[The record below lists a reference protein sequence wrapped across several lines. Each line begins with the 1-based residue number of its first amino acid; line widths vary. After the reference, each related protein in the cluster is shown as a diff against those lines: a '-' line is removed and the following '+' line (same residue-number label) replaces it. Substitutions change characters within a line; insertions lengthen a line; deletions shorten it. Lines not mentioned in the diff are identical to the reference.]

1 MDGTMAFSKLKCD
14 VRGGIGILTLSD
26 PATLN
31 AASIEM
37 LIELQRG
44 FDAFVADDSV
54 RSVVITADGKGFCSG
69 ASMSPEAAKARGTFK
84 GPLPGLIKHSNPL
97 LNSIRKA
104 PKPIMAAVNG
114 VAAGFGVSLALA
126 CDIVVAADS
135 AYFLLAFRRIGMVPD
150 GGASWLLPRLIGK
163 ARTMELLLL
172 GEKLPARTALEWGL
186 INRCVPAESLMETSL
201 ELAQALASGP
211 SSLGV
216 TRQLVWQALDAEWH
230 AQIEA
235 EAYAQGD
242 AMRSADGQEGMQ
254 AFREKR
260 PAKFAGI
267 QDLPA

>member
-1 MDGTMAFSKLKCD
+1 MDAAAASQKLSCAIRNG
-14 VRGGIGILTLSD
+14 VGILTLSD

-31 AASIEM
+31 AASIDM
-37 LIELQRG
+37 LSELQRA
-44 FDAFVADDSV
+44 FDVYVADANV
-54 RSVVITADGKGFCSG
+54 RSIVITAQGKGFCSG
-69 ASMSPEAAKARGTFK
+69 ASMTPEAAKARGSFK
-84 GPLPGLIKHSNPL
+84 GPLPGLIKHCNPL
-97 LNSIRKA
+97 LNAIRKS
-104 PKPIMAAVNG
+104 PKPVVAAVNG

-126 CDIVVAADS
+126 SDIIIACDT

-172 GEKLPARTALEWGL
+172 GEKLPAKTALEWGL
-186 INRCVPAESLMETSL
+186 INRCVPADKLMETTL
-201 ELAQALASGP
+201 ELAEALASGP

-242 AMRSADGQEGMQ
+242 AMRSADGQEGMR

-260 PAKFAGI
+260 VPNFSGS
-267 QDLPA
+267 

>member
-1 MDGTMAFSKLKCD
+1 MTAITDSPRLRCEIQHG
-14 VRGGIGILTLSD
+14 VGILTLCD

-31 AASIEM
+31 AASIDM
-37 LIELQRG
+37 LTDLRRG
-44 FDAFVADDSV
+44 FAALVEDDSV
-54 RSVVITADGKGFCSG
+54 RSIMITAQGKGFCSG
-69 ASMSPEAAKARGTFK
+69 ASMSPEAARARGTFK
-84 GPLPGLIKHSNPL
+84 GPLPGLIQHCNPL
-97 LNSIRKA
+97 LSALRKS
-104 PKPIMAAVNG
+104 PKPMIAAVNG

-126 CDIVVAADS
+126 CDIILAADT

-163 ARTMELLLL
+163 SRTMELLLL
-172 GEKLPARTALEWGL
+172 GEKLPAPTALEWGL
-186 INRCVPAESLMETSL
+186 INRCVPADGLMEASMDI
-201 ELAQALASGP
+201 ARAIASGP
-211 SSLGV
+211 GSLGV

-260 PAKFAGI
+260 PAKFGGH
-267 QDLPA
+267 QDSLA

>member
-1 MDGTMAFSKLKCD
+1 MDETAAFQKLQCAIHSG
-14 VRGGIGILTLSD
+14 VGAITLND

-31 AASIEM
+31 AASIDM
-37 LIELQRG
+37 LTELQRA
-44 FDAFVADDSV
+44 FDAYVADDSV
-54 RSVVITADGKGFCSG
+54 RSIVITAEGKGFCSG
-69 ASMSPEAAKARGTFK
+69 ASMTPEAAKARGTFK
-84 GPLPGLIKHSNPL
+84 GPLPGLIKYCNPL

-104 PKPIMAAVNG
+104 PKPVVAAVNG

-126 CDIVVAADS
+126 CDIIIAADT

-172 GEKLPARTALEWGL
+172 GEKLPVKTALEWGL
-186 INRCVPAESLMETSL
+186 INRCVPSDSLMDTTL
-201 ELAQALASGP
+201 ELAEALANGP

-230 AQIEA
+230 SQIEA

-242 AMRSADGQEGMQ
+242 AMRSADGKEGMQ

-260 PAKFAGI
+260 PAKFGGN
-267 QDLPA
+267 QDPLP

>member
-1 MDGTMAFSKLKCD
+1 MKEMTASSKLRCEIRD
-14 VRGGIGILTLSD
+14 GVGILTLCD
-26 PATLN
+26 PPTLN
-31 AASIEM
+31 AASIDM

-44 FDAFVADDSV
+44 FDDFVAADCV
-54 RSVVITADGKGFCSG
+54 RSIMITAEGKAFCSG
-69 ASMSPEAAKARGTFK
+69 ASMTPEAARARGTFS
-84 GPLPGLIKHSNPL
+84 GPLPGLIKHCNPL

-104 PKPIMAAVNG
+104 PKPIVAAVNG

-126 CDIVVAADS
+126 CDIIIAADT

-172 GEKLPARTALEWGL
+172 GEKLPAKTALEWGL
-186 INRCVPAESLMETSL
+186 INRCEPADHLVEESLQ
-201 ELAQALASGP
+201 LARTLASGP
-211 SSLGV
+211 GSLGV

-260 PAKFAGI
+260 PAKFTGN
-267 QDLPA
+267 QTPPT

>member
-1 MDGTMAFSKLKCD
+1 MNDMTAPPKLRCEIRNG
-14 VRGGIGILTLSD
+14 VGLLTLCD
-26 PATLN
+26 PTTLN
-31 AASIEM
+31 AASIDM
-37 LIELQRG
+37 LIELQRA
-44 FDAFVADDSV
+44 FEAFVAEDSV
-54 RSVVITADGKGFCSG
+54 RSIMITAEGKGFCSG
-69 ASMSPEAAKARGTFK
+69 ASMTPEAAKARGTFK
-84 GPLPGLIKHSNPL
+84 GPLPGLIKHCNPL

-104 PKPIMAAVNG
+104 PKPIVAAVNG

-126 CDIVVAADS
+126 CDIIIAADT

-172 GEKLPARTALEWGL
+172 GEKLPAQTALEWGL
-186 INRCVPAESLMETSL
+186 INRCVPAERLMEVSH
-201 ELAQALASGP
+201 ELAQTLASGP

-242 AMRSADGQEGMQ
+242 AMRSTDGQEGMR

-260 PAKFAGI
+260 PPDFAGH
-267 QDLPA
+267 QGSVP